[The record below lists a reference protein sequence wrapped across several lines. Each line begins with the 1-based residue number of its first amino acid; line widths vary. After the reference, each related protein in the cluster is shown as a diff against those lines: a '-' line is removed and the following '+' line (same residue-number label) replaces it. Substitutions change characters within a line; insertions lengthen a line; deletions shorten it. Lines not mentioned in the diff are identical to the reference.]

1 MATSP
6 RLTPSRLFP
15 GLALTL
21 LAAVPAPA
29 SAQGDMLLLMRGPDT
44 VAVETLRRAPGRL
57 DVELVDRSTKAR
69 MSMALTLTPS
79 AQVVKMENQYRRADA
94 DPGTKPIQSAVLVF
108 VGDSVIAEITNQ
120 GGTTRTQRIGTR
132 AGAVPYVNP
141 SFAILEIAVVRLL
154 QAGVDSLAVPIFMVA
169 GGSTLNAVIR
179 RASSDS
185 AIFSFAPGMD
195 ARLAVDRD
203 GRILGGTIPT
213 QGLTIVRGTASQAA
227 LFVPPPDYSAPAG
240 APYTAEDVTVPTP
253 MGHSLAGTLTLPR
266 GAGPFPAIVT
276 ITGSGSQERDEEI
289 PMVRGYR
296 PFRQIADTLSRM
308 GIAVLRMDDRGVGG
322 SGGNARTA
330 TSEDFAKDI
339 EAGVAYLRARKEID
353 GHRIGLLGHSE
364 GGLIAPMV
372 AAKDPSLR
380 AIVLMAGQA
389 QTGRAIISF
398 QNQYAIEH
406 SPAIAAGARDSALA
420 AALRQV
426 DSIAATSP
434 WIRFFL
440 DYDPLVTAR
449 KVRVPTLILQGAT
462 DQQVT
467 PEQAEVLGR
476 AIRSGG
482 NRNVTVLV
490 FPETNHLF
498 LLDPS
503 GNPSGYSALGTSEI
517 RPEVIATLTE
527 WLAKALR

>member
-1 MATSP
+1 MVSVLRSFA
-6 RLTPSRLFP
+6 L
-15 GLALTL
+15 LAGLTL
-21 LAAVPAPA
+21 TGLTAFPA
-29 SAQGDMLLLMRGPDT
+29 SVHAQGDMLMVLRGQDT
-44 VAVETLRRAPGRL
+44 IAVEQFRRVPGRL
-57 DVELVDRSTKAR
+57 DVELVDRTSKAR
-69 MSMALTLTPS
+69 YSMALTLTPS
-79 AQVVKMENQYRRADA
+79 AQVSKMENLFRRADTA
-94 DPGTKPIQSAVLVF
+94 PDSKPIQSAVLVF
-108 VGDSVIAEITNQ
+108 AGDSVIAEIISPD
-120 GGTTRTQRIGTR
+120 GAARTQRLGAR

-141 SFAILEIAVVRLL
+141 SFAILEIAVVRLQ
-154 QAGVDSLAVPIFMVA
+154 QAGADSLSVPMFMVA

-179 RASSDS
+179 RAGADS
-185 AIFSFAPGMD
+185 VIFSFAPGLD
-195 ARLAVDRD
+195 ARLAVDRES
-203 GRILGGTIPT
+203 RILGGSIPA
-213 QGLTIVRGTASQAA
+213 QGLTIIRGVASRAA

-240 APYTAEDVTVPTP
+240 APYTAQDVTVPTS

-266 GAGPFPAIVT
+266 GAGPFPAVVT

-330 TSEDFAKDI
+330 TSEDFARDI
-339 EAGVAYLRARKEID
+339 EAGVTYLRGRKEID
-353 GHRIGLLGHSE
+353 GRRVGLLGHSE

-380 AIVLMAGQA
+380 AIVLMAGPA
-389 QTGRAIISF
+389 QTGRTIIDF
-398 QNQYAIEH
+398 QNRYAIEH
-406 SPAIAAGARDSALA
+406 SPSIATEARDSAMA
-420 AALRQV
+420 AARQQV
-426 DSIAATSP
+426 DSMAGVNP
-434 WIRFFL
+434 WVKFFL

-467 PEQAEVLGR
+467 AAQAEALGE

-482 NRNVTVLV
+482 NRNVTVRV

-498 LLDPS
+498 ILDPT
-503 GNPSGYSALGTSEI
+503 GNPSGYSALGTGQI
-517 RPEVIATLTE
+517 RPEVIAVLTE
-527 WLAKALR
+527 WLARTLH